1 MGTPTL
7 SGELARTTL
16 PRNSLADVEPQV
28 TVPQTD
34 TGGRAEYAQARE

>member
-16 PRNSLADVEPQV
+16 PRNNLASVETQV

-34 TGGRAEYAQARE
+34 TGRRAEHAQARE